1 MGVAMKI
8 GEKAR
13 EKDISLKELSR
24 QVNIPY
30 TTLYNAVKR
39 DSKMDFRTVQRI
51 AVALGMRWYELYLD
65 SSDKEFSAAPMD
77 YEKMIQN
84 ENAQE
89 RLMAAADHVE
99 ILQRNAEKQ
108 SGIIWGNDEKSRW
121 LEEQIPMIAKVYRV
135 EVDALRDI
143 LQSDFEPEPFRVKNM
158 EEEELLSYFRKLN
171 DNGRIV
177 AVEHLQELTEIAR
190 YQRHPDVTENAPSRA
205 DDKELVEE

>member
-39 DSKMDFRTVQRI
+39 DSKMDFRTVQKI

-65 SSDKEFSAAPMD
+65 SSDKEFSAAPID

-84 ENAQE
+84 ENDQE

-99 ILQRNAEKQ
+99 VLQWNAEKQ
-108 SGIIWGNDEKSRW
+108 SGIIWGNDEKNRW
-121 LEEQIPMIAKVYRV
+121 LEEQIPMIAKAYRV
-135 EVDALRDI
+135 EVDDLKGI
-143 LQSDFEPEPFRVKNM
+143 LQSVLEPEPFRVKNM

-190 YQRHPDVTENAPSRA
+190 YQRPSDVTENAPGRA

>member
-39 DSKMDFRTVQRI
+39 DSKMDFRTVQKI

-65 SSDKEFSAAPMD
+65 SSDKEFSAAPID

-84 ENAQE
+84 ENDQE

-99 ILQRNAEKQ
+99 VLQWNAEKQ
-108 SGIIWGNDEKSRW
+108 SGIIWGNEEKSRW

-190 YQRHPDVTENAPSRA
+190 YQRYPDVTENAPSRA

>member
-39 DSKMDFRTVQRI
+39 DSKMDFRTVQKI

-65 SSDKEFSAAPMD
+65 SSDKEFSAAPTD

-84 ENAQE
+84 ENDQE

-99 ILQRNAEKQ
+99 VLQWNAEKQ

-143 LQSDFEPEPFRVKNM
+143 LQSDFDPEPFRAKNM

>member
-51 AVALGMRWYELYLD
+51 AVALGLRWYELYLD
-65 SSDKEFSAAPMD
+65 SSDKEFSAAPID

-135 EVDALRDI
+135 EVDDLKAI

-158 EEEELLSYFRKLN
+158 EEEELLSCFRQLN

-190 YQRHPDVTENAPSRA
+190 YQRHLDVTENAPSRA

>member
-39 DSKMDFRTVQRI
+39 DSKMDFRTVQKI
-51 AVALGMRWYELYLD
+51 AVALGMRWSELYLD
-65 SSDKEFSAAPMD
+65 SSDKEFSVAPID
-77 YEKMIQN
+77 YEKMILN
-84 ENAQE
+84 ENDQE

-99 ILQRNAEKQ
+99 VLQWNAEKQ
-108 SGIIWGNDEKSRW
+108 SGIIWENDEKSRW
-121 LEEQIPMIAKVYRV
+121 LEEQIPMIAKAYRV
-135 EVDALRDI
+135 GVDDLKGI

-190 YQRHPDVTENAPSRA
+190 YQRPSDVTENAPSRA

>member
-39 DSKMDFRTVQRI
+39 DSKMDFRTVQKI

-65 SSDKEFSAAPMD
+65 SSDKEFSAAPID

-84 ENAQE
+84 ENDQE

-99 ILQRNAEKQ
+99 VLQWNAEKQ
-108 SGIIWGNDEKSRW
+108 SGIIWGNEEKSRW
-121 LEEQIPMIAKVYRV
+121 IEEQIPMIAKVYRV

-190 YQRHPDVTENAPSRA
+190 YQCYPDVTENAPSRA

>member
-65 SSDKEFSAAPMD
+65 RSDKEFSAAPID

-135 EVDALRDI
+135 EVDDLKAI

-158 EEEELLSYFRKLN
+158 EEEELLSCFRQLN

-190 YQRHPDVTENAPSRA
+190 YQRHLDVTENAPSRA

>member
-65 SSDKEFSAAPMD
+65 SSDKEFSAAPID

-135 EVDALRDI
+135 EVDDLKAI
-143 LQSDFEPEPFRVKNM
+143 LKSDFEPEPFRVKNM
-158 EEEELLSYFRKLN
+158 EEEELLSCFRQLN

-190 YQRHPDVTENAPSRA
+190 YQRHLDVTENAPSRA

>member
-39 DSKMDFRTVQRI
+39 DSKMDFRTVQKI

-65 SSDKEFSAAPMD
+65 SSDKEFSAAPID

-135 EVDALRDI
+135 EVDDLKAI

-158 EEEELLSYFRKLN
+158 EEEELLSCFRQLN

-190 YQRHPDVTENAPSRA
+190 YQRPSDVTENAPSRA

>member
-65 SSDKEFSAAPMD
+65 SSDKEFSAAPID

-135 EVDALRDI
+135 EVDDLKAI

-158 EEEELLSYFRKLN
+158 EEEELLSCFRQLN

-190 YQRHPDVTENAPSRA
+190 YQRHLDVTENAPSRA

>member
-65 SSDKEFSAAPMD
+65 SSDKEFSAAPID
-77 YEKMIQN
+77 YEKMFQN

-135 EVDALRDI
+135 EVDDLKAI

-158 EEEELLSYFRKLN
+158 EEEELLSCFRQLN

-190 YQRHPDVTENAPSRA
+190 YQRHLDVTENAPSRA

>member
-39 DSKMDFRTVQRI
+39 DSKMDFRTVQKI

-65 SSDKEFSAAPMD
+65 SSDKEFSAAPTD
-77 YEKMIQN
+77 YEKVIQN
-84 ENAQE
+84 ENDQE

-99 ILQRNAEKQ
+99 VLQWNAEKQ

-171 DNGRIV
+171 GNGRIV

>member
-65 SSDKEFSAAPMD
+65 SSDKEFSAAPID

-135 EVDALRDI
+135 EVDDLKAI

-190 YQRHPDVTENAPSRA
+190 YQRHLDVTENAPSRA

>member
-39 DSKMDFRTVQRI
+39 DSKMDFRTVQKI

-65 SSDKEFSAAPMD
+65 SSDKEFSAAPID

-84 ENAQE
+84 ENDQE

-99 ILQRNAEKQ
+99 VLQWNAE
-108 SGIIWGNDEKSRW
+108 NRW
-121 LEEQIPMIAKVYRV
+121 LEEQIPMIAKAYRV
-135 EVDALRDI
+135 EVDDLKGI
-143 LQSDFEPEPFRVKNM
+143 LQSVFEPEPFRVKNM

-190 YQRHPDVTENAPSRA
+190 YQRPSDVTENAPGRA

>member
-39 DSKMDFRTVQRI
+39 DSKMDFRTVQKI

-65 SSDKEFSAAPMD
+65 SSDKEFSAAPID

-84 ENAQE
+84 ENDQE

-99 ILQRNAEKQ
+99 VLQWNAEKQ
-108 SGIIWGNDEKSRW
+108 SGIIWGNDEKNRW
-121 LEEQIPMIAKVYRV
+121 LEEQIPMIAKAYRV
-135 EVDALRDI
+135 EVDDLKAI

-158 EEEELLSYFRKLN
+158 EEEELLSCFRQLN

-190 YQRHPDVTENAPSRA
+190 YQRPSDVTENAPGRA

>member
-39 DSKMDFRTVQRI
+39 DSKMDFRTVQKI

-65 SSDKEFSAAPMD
+65 SSDKEFSAAPID

-84 ENAQE
+84 ENDQE

-99 ILQRNAEKQ
+99 VLQWNAEKQ

>member
-39 DSKMDFRTVQRI
+39 DSKMDFRTVQKI

-65 SSDKEFSAAPMD
+65 SSDKEFSAAPID

-84 ENAQE
+84 ENDQE

-99 ILQRNAEKQ
+99 VLQWNAEKQ
-108 SGIIWGNDEKSRW
+108 SGIIWGNDEKNRW
-121 LEEQIPMIAKVYRV
+121 LEEQIPMIAKAYRV
-135 EVDALRDI
+135 EVDDLKGI
-143 LQSDFEPEPFRVKNM
+143 LQSVFESESFRVKNM
-158 EEEELLSYFRKLN
+158 EEEELLSCFRKLN

-190 YQRHPDVTENAPSRA
+190 YQRPSDVTENAPGRA

>member
-39 DSKMDFRTVQRI
+39 DSKMDFRTVQKI

-65 SSDKEFSAAPMD
+65 SSDKEFSAAPTD
-77 YEKMIQN
+77 YEKVIQN
-84 ENAQE
+84 ENDQE
-89 RLMAAADHVE
+89 RLMAAAGHVE
-99 ILQRNAEKQ
+99 VLQWNAEKQ

-171 DNGRIV
+171 GNGRIV